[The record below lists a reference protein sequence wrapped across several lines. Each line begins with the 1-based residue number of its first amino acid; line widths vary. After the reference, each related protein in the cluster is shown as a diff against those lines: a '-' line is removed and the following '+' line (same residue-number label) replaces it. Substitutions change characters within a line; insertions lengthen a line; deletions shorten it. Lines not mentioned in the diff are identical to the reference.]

1 MTMTERRTFLQRLA
15 AGALALA
22 AVPAAAR
29 AEDATAAGEPGGA
42 HSPLAEW
49 DEKWMDALT
58 GKYRQFFD
66 VAQPR
71 DAAVLAPVRNFL
83 NAYRDVYGTKDAE
96 VTAVVGLHGSA
107 AAAAFTDSAWAKFR
121 LGQSSNFIDEATK
134 APALV
139 NIFASASPQL
149 PADVAL
155 PALQA
160 RGVLVLLCNNSVLR
174 IARGLETGGYGKVDA
189 MRSELLGQHLVPGV
203 VLVPA
208 MVVAANRL
216 QMRGVSYVKLA

>member
-1 MTMTERRTFLQRLA
+1 MSLTERRSFLQRLA

-22 AVPAAAR
+22 VAPTAAR
-29 AEDATAAGEPGGA
+29 ALAEAESGPP
-42 HSPLAEW
+42 PLAEW
-49 DEKWMDALT
+49 DEKWMDALK

-71 DAAVLAPVRNFL
+71 DAGVLSPVRNFL
-83 NAYRDVYGTKDAE
+83 NAYRDVYGTKDSD
-96 VTAVVGLHGSA
+96 VNAVVGLHGSA
-107 AAAAFTDSAWAKFR
+107 AAMAFMDSAWAKFR

-134 APALV
+134 APSLV
-139 NIFASASPQL
+139 NIFATPSSLL
-149 PADVAL
+149 PADVAV

-174 IARGLETGGYGKVDA
+174 IARGLEAGGYGKVDA
-189 MRSELLGQHLVPGV
+189 MRTELLAQHLIPGV

-208 MVVAANRL
+208 MVLAANRL